1 MESLEQLKKLLLSLA
16 PIPAPSLHED
26 NRANFCLKWLHD
38 NGAKDAYVDEAKDV
52 ICPFGSDEGEQVVV
66 CAHIDTVFPDL
77 EPYDMRE
84 EDGKLYCPGIGD
96 NTANAAILML
106 CAKTL
111 SDSGKELKHGGLKL
125 VLNSGEEGFGNLKGC
140 RAIVDRYKEKI
151 HEFIAFDLSYPNII
165 TTPIGSKRFHLNVQ
179 CKGGHSFYQFG
190 NENAIATLSSL
201 ICRLYD
207 QSLPDGECATYN
219 VGRVEGGTS
228 VNTIAEQAEAFYEIR
243 ATKTM
248 VLEKL
253 HENLIRIVDE
263 YKGRGHVVDTELL
276 ATRPCGIVVSEAQE
290 KLVGRLE
297 DCIRRQTGREPIRK
311 SGSTDCNY
319 PASLSIPSA
328 CIGLIRG
335 YYPHTRQEYIEL
347 NSLEVGYRLAMDV
360 LSYYFNE

>member
-1 MESLEQLKKLLLSLA
+1 MESLEQLKKLILSLA
-16 PIPAPSLHED
+16 PIPAPSLQED
-26 NRANFCLKWLHD
+26 KRADFCLKWLHD
-38 NGAKDAYVDEAKDV
+38 NGVKDAYVDEAKNV
-52 ICPFGSDEGEQVVV
+52 ICPFGNDEGEQVVV

-96 NTANAAILML
+96 NTANAAILMF

-140 RAIVDRYKEKI
+140 RAIVDRYKERI

-179 CKGGHSFYQFG
+179 CKGGHSFYRFG

-207 QSLPDGECATYN
+207 QTLPEGEIATFN
-219 VGRVEGGTS
+219 VGKIEGGTS

-243 ATKTM
+243 AIRNN
-248 VLEKL
+248 VLEML
-253 HENLIRIVDE
+253 HNNLTRIIEE
-263 YKGRGHVVDTELL
+263 YKELGHKVEAELL
-276 ATRPCGIVVSEAQE
+276 AMRPCGSDISDAHETLFFRVEELIRSHTGQE
-290 KLVGRLE
+290 PCRN
-297 DCIRRQTGREPIRK
+297 C
-311 SGSTDCNY
+311 GSTDCNY
-319 PASLSIPSA
+319 PASLSIPA
-328 CIGLIRG
+328 VCIGLIRG
-335 YYPHTRQEYIEL
+335 YNPHTRNEYIEL
-347 NSLEVGYRLAMDV
+347 NSLEASYRLAMAV
-360 LSYYFNE
+360 LNHYFEN